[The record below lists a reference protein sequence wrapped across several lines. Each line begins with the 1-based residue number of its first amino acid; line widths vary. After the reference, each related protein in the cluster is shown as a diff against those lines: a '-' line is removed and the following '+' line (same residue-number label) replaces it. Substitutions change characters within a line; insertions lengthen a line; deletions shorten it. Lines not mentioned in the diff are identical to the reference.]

1 MINFRETSSL
11 NSRQINPK
19 KRKLE
24 SSSFYKANNETNES
38 NTENEF
44 YYIYE
49 SKKKQ
54 LCTNL
59 KIYKSIIL
67 STEETQGDIEY
78 ALKPIGKSVK
88 LFDMCLRFISLN
100 LEAVDTFIGI
110 PSQVTFSSIY
120 I

>member
-1 MINFRETSSL
+1 MINFRENSSL

-24 SSSFYKANNETNES
+24 PSSFYKANNETNES

-100 LEAVDTFIGI
+100 LEAVDSFIGI
-110 PSQVTFSSIY
+110 PSQVTFLSI
-120 I
+120 